1 MVNLTLFGGVSL
13 ERDGR
18 PVAGPAAQRRR
29 LGLLALLGAA
39 PGGLTREKLIGY
51 LWADL
56 PSEQARRFLADSIY
70 TLRKA
75 LGQDA
80 IVGAGDTL
88 RLNPD
93 VVRCD
98 VLEFRSAVAR
108 HEDEAA
114 VALRRGPF
122 MDGFYV
128 PDAPEVERWS
138 EAERADLERAY
149 AACLDRL
156 ALRAQERGD
165 HGAAVRWWRALQAI
179 DSMSS
184 PVAARLAGAL
194 ERAGDPAGALRV
206 LQEHEATLREEL
218 GIAPDAAVTALA
230 DRLRAAPAAAAVR
243 PPAAPRGA
251 TRQAAPPVVAGAV
264 PTPAPSEEEPPSAP
278 RGRSRPFRRASMR
291 WAAAV
296 AGAALA
302 AVMGIAALVWATADR
317 GPSRVVV
324 ETFVNRTGD
333 AALEPLGAMAADW
346 IARSLIAVEGVQVV
360 SPAWADSGATVGSR
374 FPGRS
379 TRGDARVS
387 GAYYRA
393 GGGLRFEARLVDPVA
408 GRLLQGFE
416 PVLVPADSGV
426 LALDLIRQRVAA
438 AVAARSGDAV
448 RREITVRL
456 QPPTYPAYLE
466 YLEGLRLFTR
476 FQSAQAAARFERAVA
491 IDSTFDLA
499 RLFGVLMALN
509 TGRMGRADSLLQPV
523 VVRRER
529 LPAFDRAL
537 LEALESDLAG
547 DRLGVLRAM
556 RRVSAAVPASQFTVG
571 HAVAAIAAGRPDEAR
586 DLLLAVDPD
595 AGPVRDLPR
604 YWEWLTVSRHLLGE
618 HRAELREA
626 REARR
631 RHPDVNAMPL
641 LEVRALAALGRTR
654 ELSALLDDAERQP
667 ALGSAF
673 AAEAVLVAAS
683 ELRAHGHAAE
693 AVRVSERGLRWLD
706 GRPDDDQHRWR
717 PLRARLLGEAG
728 RWTDAARILDELV
741 AEVPASVAYRGWRGA
756 VAARLG
762 DVVVAR
768 EAAATLTE
776 SLANQR
782 GEPALWRARIA
793 AQSGRAGE
801 AVTMLREAFA
811 RGHGHGLWL
820 HTDADLAVLRGGRE
834 FEALVRSPAHAT
846 RAAGS

>member
-39 PGGLTREKLIGY
+39 PPAGFTREKLIGY
-51 LWADL
+51 LWPDVS
-56 PSEQARRFLADSIY
+56 SEQARRFLADSIY

-75 LGQDA
+75 LGQDT
-80 IVGAGDTL
+80 IIGAGDAL
-88 RLNPD
+88 RLNAD
-93 VVRCD
+93 FVRCD
-98 VLEFRSAVAR
+98 VLEFRACLAR
-108 HEDEAA
+108 HDDEAA
-114 VALRRGPF
+114 VALRGGPF
-122 MDGFYV
+122 LDGFYL
-128 PDAPEVERWS
+128 PDAPELERWS
-138 EAERADLERAY
+138 ETERADLDRAF

-156 ALRAQERGD
+156 AVRAQERGD

-184 PVAARLAGAL
+184 PVAVRLAGAL

-206 LQEHEATLREEL
+206 LQEHEATLHEEL

-230 DRLRAAPAAAAVR
+230 DRLRAAPAAAPVRPAV
-243 PPAAPRGA
+243 PPAAA
-251 TRQAAPPVVAGAV
+251 RQAAPPVVAGAV
-264 PTPAPSEEEPPSAP
+264 PAPAPAEEEPPSAP
-278 RGRSRPFRRASMR
+278 HGRSRPFRRAPIR
-291 WAAAV
+291 WVAAV
-296 AGAALA
+296 VGAALA

-317 GPSRVVV
+317 GPPRVVV
-324 ETFVNRTGD
+324 EPFANRTGD

-360 SPAWADSGATVGSR
+360 SPAWADSGVAVGSR

-379 TRGDARVS
+379 ARGDARVS

-393 GGGLRFEARLVDPVA
+393 AGGLRFEARLVDPVA

-438 AVAARSGDAV
+438 AVAARSGDVV
-448 RREITVRL
+448 RREITARL

-491 IDSTFDLA
+491 IDSAFDLA

-509 TGRMGRADSLLQPV
+509 TGRLARADSLLQPV

-537 LEALESDLAG
+537 LEALESELAG

-556 RRVSAAVPASQFTVG
+556 RRVSAATPASQFTVG
-571 HAVAAIAAGRPDEAR
+571 HAVAAIAANRPAEAR

-595 AGPVRDLPR
+595 AGLVRDLPR
-604 YWEWLTVSRHLLGE
+604 YWEWLTVARHLLGE

-631 RHPDVNAMPL
+631 RHPDVNATPL
-641 LEVRALAALGRTR
+641 LEMRALAALGRTR
-654 ELSALLDDAERQP
+654 ELSALLDEAERAP
-667 ALGSAF
+667 AVGSGF
-673 AAEAVLVAAS
+673 AAEAILVAAS

-706 GRPDDDQHRWR
+706 GRPDDDQRRWR

-741 AEVPASVAYRGWRGA
+741 AEAPAGITYRGWRGA

-768 EAAATLTE
+768 EAAEA
-776 SLANQR
+776 LAGAPAIQR
-782 GEPALWRARIA
+782 SEPALWRARIA
-793 AQSGRAGE
+793 AQSRRAGE
-801 AVTMLREAFA
+801 AVTLLREAFA
-811 RGHGHGLWL
+811 RGHAHGLWL
-820 HTDADLAVLRGGRE
+820 HADADLAVLRGDRE
-834 FEALVRSPAHAT
+834 FEALVRSSAQPT
-846 RAAGS
+846 TVPGP

>member
-39 PGGLTREKLIGY
+39 PPAGFTREKLIGY
-51 LWADL
+51 LWPDVS
-56 PSEQARRFLADSIY
+56 SEQARRFLADSIY

-80 IVGAGDTL
+80 IIGAGDTL

-98 VLEFRSAVAR
+98 VLEFRACLAR
-108 HEDEAA
+108 HDDEAA
-114 VALRRGPF
+114 VALRGGPF
-122 MDGFYV
+122 LDGFYV
-128 PDAPEVERWS
+128 PDAPEIERWS
-138 EAERADLERAY
+138 ETERADLDRAY
-149 AACLDRL
+149 SGCLDRL
-156 ALRAQERGD
+156 AVRAQERGD
-165 HGAAVRWWRALQAI
+165 HGAAVRWWQTLQTI

-184 PVAARLAGAL
+184 PVAVRLAGAL

-230 DRLRAAPAAAAVR
+230 DRLRAAPAAVPVR
-243 PPAAPRGA
+243 PPPEPAAA
-251 TRQAAPPVVAGAV
+251 ARQAAPPVAAGAV
-264 PTPAPSEEEPPSAP
+264 PTPAPSEKETPSAP
-278 RGRSRPFRRASMR
+278 HGSRPFRRAPIR

-296 AGAALA
+296 AVGALA

-317 GPSRVVV
+317 GPPRVVV
-324 ETFVNRTGD
+324 ETFENRTGD

-360 SPAWADSGATVGSR
+360 SPAWADSGHAVGSP
-374 FPGRS
+374 FSGRS
-379 TRGDARVS
+379 ARGDARVS

-393 GGGLRFEARLVDPVA
+393 AGGLRFEARLVDPVA

-426 LALDLIRQRVAA
+426 LALDLIRERVAA
-438 AVAARSGDAV
+438 AVAARSGDVV
-448 RREITVRL
+448 RREITARL

-466 YLEGLRLFTR
+466 YLEGLRLFAR
-476 FQSAQAAARFERAVA
+476 FQSAQAAARFERAA
-491 IDSTFDLA
+491 ALDTTFDLA

-509 TGRMGRADSLLQPV
+509 TGRRAHADSLLRPV

-529 LPAFDRAL
+529 MPAFDRAL
-537 LEALESDLAG
+537 LEALESDLVG

-556 RRVSAAVPASQFTVG
+556 RRVSAATPASQFTLG
-571 HAVAAIAAGRPDEAR
+571 HAVAAIAANRAAEAR
-586 DLLLAVDPD
+586 ELLRAVDPD
-595 AGPVRDLPR
+595 AGLLREYPR
-604 YWEWLTVSRHLLGE
+604 YWEWLTTSRHLLGE

-631 RHPDVNAMPL
+631 RHPELNATML
-641 LEVRALAALGRTR
+641 QEIRALAALGRMR
-654 ELSALLDDAERQP
+654 ELSALLDDAER
-667 ALGSAF
+667 AHAMGSVF
-673 AAEAVLVAAS
+673 PAEAMHLAAS

-693 AVRVSERGLRWLD
+693 AARVSARGLEWLD
-706 GRPDDDQHRWR
+706 GRPADDQLPWLA
-717 PLRARLLGEAG
+717 LRVRLLGEAG
-728 RWTDAARILDELV
+728 RWEEAARFLDDLV
-741 AEVPASVAYRGWRGA
+741 AQFPGNIAHVGRRGV

-762 DVVVAR
+762 DAAAAR
-768 EAAATLTE
+768 EAEARLGGLPAV
-776 SLANQR
+776 QR
-782 GEPALWRARIA
+782 SELALWRARIA
-793 AQSGRAGE
+793 AQSGRTGE
-801 AVTMLREAFA
+801 AVALLRGAFA
-811 RGHGHGLWL
+811 QGLSHGLWL
-820 HTDADLAVLRGGRE
+820 HTDADLAVLRSERDWDALLSARE
-834 FEALVRSPAHAT
+834 QLPLAS
-846 RAAGS
+846 GS